1 MPSRQTSS
9 HPQREIMF
17 GFDRHQPALLK
28 LDWLRVA
35 ALLLFAFAVLAA
47 QSEVRAAEL
56 FMRPGDA
63 RSGTLLFK
71 AVEEGRYVPAPL
83 LGTDIDI
90 TVSGP
95 TARARV
101 TQHFYNPTD
110 GWIEGVYVYPLPE
123 NSAVDTLKMVVGDRV
138 IVGEIKERREAKRI
152 YEEAKAEGKKA
163 ALMEQERP
171 NVFTNSVAN
180 IGPHENVVVQI
191 EYQQTV
197 PQSGNRFS
205 LRVPLVVAPRYNPK
219 PLVQTVDF
227 GGKGWGQVADPVP
240 DRDRI
245 EPPVLDPRQVPP
257 LNPVTL
263 TVHLQAGFPLGEVK
277 SQFHTVTTETVSDDT
292 RIIKLSGAV
301 PADRDFE
308 LTWEPKPGKAPS
320 AGLFHERLDG
330 ADYLL
335 AFVTPPV
342 LEQPQHPKP
351 REVVFVIDNSG
362 SMAGTSI
369 AQAKA
374 SLSYA
379 LKQLRPGDRFN
390 IIRFD
395 DTLQLLFPTPV
406 PADMEHL
413 GQAKSFVSHLEANG
427 GTEMAP
433 AMQAALTDDGTAG
446 PDALRQVVFLTDG
459 AIGNESQIFDI
470 IASGLG
476 RSRIFMV
483 GIGSAPNSYL
493 MSHAAELGRGS
504 FTQIGSGD
512 QVEAR
517 MRSLFDKLEKPAVTN
532 VSVKFSE
539 SGVDITPRVLP
550 DLYAGETLQIAAKV
564 ASFTGAV
571 EISGVIGDQ
580 PWVAKLPLSAA
591 AEGKGLSKLWA
602 RAKIADA
609 EVAVTL
615 GHISQVA
622 ADQRVLSLA
631 LEHSL
636 ISRMT
641 SLVAVDKTPSRP
653 TDAHLTRADVPL
665 NLPAGWDFDKVFGQ
679 RGGEGGDPAGGHD
692 VTPGN
697 QQRDAL
703 MLDADYVQTIATA
716 HQPTALPLAAKQT
729 VTGVTLPKTAT
740 EAPLFILLGI
750 LTLLANLP
758 LILLARRQ
766 SKTRTR

>member
-9 HPQREIMF
+9 HPPREIMF
-17 GFDRHQPALLK
+17 GFERHQPALLK
-28 LDWLRVA
+28 LDWLCLA

-123 NSAVDTLKMVVGDRV
+123 NSAVDALKMVVGDRV

-277 SQFHTVTTETVSDDT
+277 SQFHTVTIETVSDDT

-433 AMQAALTDDGTAG
+433 AMQAALTDDGIAG

-571 EISGVIGDQ
+571 EIERHDRR
-580 PWVAKLPLSAA
+580 PA
-591 AEGKGLSKLWA
+591 
-602 RAKIADA
+602 
-609 EVAVTL
+609 L
-615 GHISQVA
+615 GRQVA
-622 ADQRVLSLA
+622 AVCR
-631 LEHSL
+631 
-636 ISRMT
+636 R
-641 SLVAVDKTPSRP
+641 
-653 TDAHLTRADVPL
+653 
-665 NLPAGWDFDKVFGQ
+665 
-679 RGGEGGDPAGGHD
+679 
-692 VTPGN
+692 
-697 QQRDAL
+697 
-703 MLDADYVQTIATA
+703 
-716 HQPTALPLAAKQT
+716 
-729 VTGVTLPKTAT
+729 
-740 EAPLFILLGI
+740 
-750 LTLLANLP
+750 
-758 LILLARRQ
+758 RRQ
-766 SKTRTR
+766 GPIQALGPRQDR